1 MVRSAHFIKRGDKM
15 NLDLIKE
22 RIMPILNEY
31 ELELVSIKTK
41 REFGFS
47 ILEIIVDKD
56 NLDVEYLSVVN
67 MKINDEI
74 DDLLS
79 DAYYI
84 EVATPGAE
92 RELKT
97 IEEAK
102 KNIGKYVHFVGDKHN
117 DEGYLEDVKGDI
129 LYIKVNMKGKFKVIE
144 VSFNELNKLKTTV
157 KV

>member
-1 MVRSAHFIKRGDKM
+1 M

-22 RIMPILNEY
+22 RIMPILNKHK
-31 ELELVSIKTK
+31 LELVSLKTK
-41 REFGFS
+41 REFGFN

-56 NLDVEYLSVVN
+56 NVDVEYLSVVN

-79 DAYYI
+79 DDYYI

-92 RELKT
+92 RDIKT

-102 KNIGKYVHFVGDKHN
+102 KNISKYVHFVGDKYN

-129 LYIKVNMKGKFKVIE
+129 LYIKVNLKGRFKVIE
-144 VSFNELNKLKTTV
+144 IPFSELSKLKTTV